1 MVYNILTMRIQL
13 FDRGL
18 PQGKKLF
25 SDLDAVC
32 QRLQLDCAPEYLRD
46 MNRVYAMGY
55 QGDTI
60 LLING
65 DVALIDKYP
74 SLKEL
79 ENLVSEFID

>member
-1 MVYNILTMRIQL
+1 MRIQL

-25 SDLDAVC
+25 ENLDAVC
-32 QRLQLDCAPEYLRD
+32 QRMQLDCAPEYLKD

-65 DVALIDKYP
+65 EVALIDKYP
-74 SLKEL
+74 SQKEL
-79 ENLVSEFID
+79 ENLIVDFQK

>member
-1 MVYNILTMRIQL
+1 MRIQL

-32 QRLQLDCAPEYLRD
+32 QKLQLDCLPEISHD
-46 MNRVYAMGY
+46 MNKAYSMGY
-55 QGDTI
+55 RGNTI

-65 DVALIDKYP
+65 EVALIDQYP
-74 SLKEL
+74 SAKEL
-79 ENLVSEFID
+79 EGIISDFIK